1 MTVKTSRAATLA
13 VASVAPCANVTYSTR
28 ITIAAGILATAIISS
43 AHADPRYVLQD
54 LGALPSNQG
63 VSQAYGINN
72 SGHVVGAGPG
82 GAGTSWIWDRR
93 NGMRSLGTFPGGD
106 GKTRAIAINEAGT
119 VVGFAEIAV
128 DQSSFVTQA
137 FVWTADRGM
146 QPISGIGQQSEAF
159 GINDPGA
166 IVGGAAGVLDNG
178 FVRKGGKVVALGVL
192 SGSQPPI
199 SIAYG
204 VNNRGQVVG
213 GSGCSPC
220 QSAFLWDGGKLTN
233 LGILPGSTSTEAH
246 AISDTGQVV
255 GLSGDEAFLWDT
267 GRGIQGLGF
276 LDQACFQ
283 SDARAINNH
292 GTVVGYGCVSNTTTP
307 SHAFVWDRIL
317 GMLDL
322 NKLVSLS
329 SGDVLNV
336 AYGIN
341 EGGQIV
347 GVGILGGAVHA
358 FLLDPTF

>member
-1 MTVKTSRAATLA
+1 MTVTTSRTATFA
-13 VASVAPCANVTYSTR
+13 VAFVAHCAKITYLTR
-28 ITIAAGILATAIISS
+28 ITIAAAILVTAIISS
-43 AHADPRYVLQD
+43 AAHAETPRYVVQD
-54 LGALPSNQG
+54 LGALPSNQH
-63 VSQAYGINN
+63 VSQAYAVNN

-82 GAGTSWIWDRR
+82 GGGASWIWDRR

-106 GKTRAIAINEAGT
+106 GNTRATAINEAGT

-146 QPISGIGQQSEAF
+146 QPIPGIGQQSEAF

-166 IVGGAAGVLDNG
+166 IVGGAAGVLNNG
-178 FVRKGGKVVALGVL
+178 FVRKDGKVLALGVL
-192 SGSQPPI
+192 PGSQSPI

-213 GSGCSPC
+213 GNG
-220 QSAFLWDGGKLTN
+220 QSAFLWDSGKLTN
-233 LGILPGSTSTEAH
+233 LGVLPGSTSTEAH

-307 SHAFVWDRIL
+307 SHAFVWDRTL

-358 FLLDPTF
+358 FLLDPAF